1 MKALLRTFPRTSF
14 LIFLFQA
21 HHFLPPTQRYL
32 VASLAKQELN
42 INHTTSNIN
51 YHHPYKP
58 ITDLVS
64 HLPLTLNLARADL
77 MCEDSINMSKHFSL
91 LGRSRSNLSQLANI
105 RRMYRLKAS
114 IKQHINEIEDL
125 VCGFG
130 SLPLF
135 LRDEY
140 LVGAVDRALDNSLA
154 LEHRVQGWKLEE
166 GKVVEEKVIVDA
178 EKYFKKCSLVVKDIG
193 EAIRALRALVP
204 EQEKGEDNE
213 ENGAE
218 QGEEEE
224 EIDEDV

>member
-1 MKALLRTFPRTSF
+1 MQHDLPTGCNLFLMSVVVTVIHQPPDMLLQC
-14 LIFLFQA
+14 LF
-21 HHFLPPTQRYL
+21 
-32 VASLAKQELN
+32 AS
-42 INHTTSNIN
+42 S
-51 YHHPYKP
+51 
-58 ITDLVS
+58 
-64 HLPLTLNLARADL
+64 
-77 MCEDSINMSKHFSL
+77 
-91 LGRSRSNLSQLANI
+91 
-105 RRMYRLKAS
+105 LKAD
-114 IKQHINEIEDL
+114 IKRHIDEVEDP
-125 VCGFG
+125 VSGFG

-140 LVGAVDRALDNSLA
+140 LFGAVDRAVDRALDNSLA
-154 LEHRVQGWKLEE
+154 LELRVQGWKPEE

-178 EKYFKKCSLVVKDIG
+178 EEYFKKCSLVVKDIG